1 MAKTNDSSAGG
12 ILMAF
17 LLGAISGASVAL
29 LWAPGAGEETRRLL
43 NQRAREGKDRAVAA
57 ARQGREFAQRQGET
71 IATAIDRGK
80 EAYEQAREREKE
92 KA

>member
-1 MAKTNDSSAGG
+1 MAKMNDSSAGG

-29 LWAPGAGEETRRLL
+29 LWAPSVGEETRRLV
-43 NQRAREGKDRAVAA
+43 NERAREGKDRAMAA
-57 ARQGREFAQRQGET
+57 ARQGQEFAQRKGKT

-80 EAYEQAREREKE
+80 EAYEQARERAKE